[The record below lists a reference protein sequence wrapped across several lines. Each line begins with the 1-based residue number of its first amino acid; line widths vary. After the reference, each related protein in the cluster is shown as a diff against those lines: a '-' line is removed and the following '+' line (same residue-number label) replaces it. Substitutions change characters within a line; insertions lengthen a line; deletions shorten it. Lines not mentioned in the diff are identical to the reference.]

1 MKNNR
6 SFVPIVLFSLLFLYW
21 VLHRIGIQI
30 DVRMFLIFLIG
41 ALIVAEIIR
50 LVVKHNVMDE
60 FGEEECTSEP
70 IDKTTIEYA
79 TSETKGEISDDET
92 EKQKWFKKFKTDVK
106 NTAILVFAVILIIG
120 GKAAKRDV
128 ISDAIDPM
136 LDRFDTSDEFFA
148 EVEKLQQFRE
158 DWRTYREQERAD
170 GGPTYR
176 AEDVFAETLK
186 PDHWRN
192 FLVFSSVPEGFY
204 YKDRTINSRDPG
216 DWTITQMYYDMDVE
230 QDFFFYTQSRDKKYN
245 KENLPEGVKKKEGQ
259 LFTEV
264 DGNRN
269 KVYWFYEDLTLY
281 LEGNIPMEELE
292 ELANDAVN
300 YDELYYDYSAI
311 E

>member
-1 MKNNR
+1 MKDFWENR
-6 SFVPIVLFSLLFLYW
+6 SYSDSAENEAEGIENEKDSENIAEEESFIRNWFKELKMDLKKVL
-21 VLHRIGIQI
+21 VIII
-30 DVRMFLIFLIG
+30 ALIFFAGYRVVRREIVPVALDLIFEK
-41 ALIVAEIIR
+41 L
-50 LVVKHNVMDE
+50 D
-60 FGEEECTSEP
+60 
-70 IDKTTIEYA
+70 TT
-79 TSETKGEISDDET
+79 
-92 EKQKWFKKFKTDVK
+92 
-106 NTAILVFAVILIIG
+106 
-120 GKAAKRDV
+120 
-128 ISDAIDPM
+128 
-136 LDRFDTSDEFFA
+136 DEFFA
-148 EVEKLQQFRE
+148 EVEKQKQFKE
-158 DWRTYREQERAD
+158 DWRNYREQERAA

-192 FLVFSSVPEGFY
+192 FLVFTSVPEGFY

-216 DWTITQMYYDMDVE
+216 DWTITQMYYEMGAE
-230 QDFFFYTQSRDKKYN
+230 QDFFFYTQSKDKKYN

-311 E
+311 EEKAS